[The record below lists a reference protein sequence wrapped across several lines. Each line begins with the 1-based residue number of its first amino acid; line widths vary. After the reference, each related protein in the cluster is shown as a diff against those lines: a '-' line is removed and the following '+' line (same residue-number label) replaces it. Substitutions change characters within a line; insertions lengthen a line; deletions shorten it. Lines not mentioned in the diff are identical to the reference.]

1 LFDTERTF
9 NNYISSNT
17 TDAQSSLAALS
28 SFNSDGVTLTSD
40 GNVNGSGIDSALWTF
55 RKKEKFFDIV
65 SSLTSDG
72 SGNLPEFN
80 HSLGSTPGCVIMKA
94 TDSGSNWVVYHNG
107 LSGGGANQ
115 YIQLNQ
121 TNAAT
126 NATGFGIA
134 TDTTFEVGA
143 GSALV
148 PDVTYVAYLFA
159 SDAGGFGDD
168 GSESIIKC
176 GSYTGNG
183 HQRPCGKPRL

>member
-1 LFDTERTF
+1 
-9 NNYISSNT
+9 
-17 TDAQSSLAALS
+17 
-28 SFNSDGVTLTSD
+28 V
-40 GNVNGSGIDSALWTF
+40 SG
-55 RKKEKFFDIV
+55 
-65 SSLTSDG
+65 LTSDG

-176 GSYTGNG
+176 GSLQQQGGELGFEPQFIVKKRIELSDWYICKI
-183 HQRPCGKPRL
+183 QCEV